1 MTPKATLKRHA
12 DLLDRMADQAGVD
25 LQEAALAGAVSLDQ
39 LSDAVLRCAECPDP
53 DCCAR
58 GLAGE
63 GFGGKPPE
71 FCKNREML
79 GRLRQ
84 SSRGQS

>member
-12 DLLDRMADQAGVD
+12 DLLDRMAVQVGVD

-63 GFGGKPPE
+63 GFGGQSPE
-71 FCKNREML
+71 FCSNREML
-79 GRLRQ
+79 DRLSRISREQ
-84 SSRGQS
+84 S